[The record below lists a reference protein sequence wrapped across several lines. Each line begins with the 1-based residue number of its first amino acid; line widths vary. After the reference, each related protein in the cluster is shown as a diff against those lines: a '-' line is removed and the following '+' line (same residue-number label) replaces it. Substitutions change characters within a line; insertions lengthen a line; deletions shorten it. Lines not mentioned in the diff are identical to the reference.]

1 MFKQIERELNCYQL
15 NCPRTMYAWTV
26 PWNLPFRCLDVCQ
39 ILSSWACSHR
49 SSIKAFTSEA
59 CNMALKQRWRK
70 KEIKIQLKHK
80 YKCNWNT
87 NTKAIETQIHWNR
100 GAERKRR
107 KESDVCTM
115 RKTLT
120 MLHVLEISRWP
131 CEDTGISS
139 NWPIRLFLHRLGIL
153 WPPCNIGD
161 LVHDELHRDL
171 ADARSHL

>member
-1 MFKQIERELNCYQL
+1 MNIYNIYITLVTLGSGAMMEKWSLTLRTRTLEPPFQL
-15 NCPRTMYAWTV
+15 
-26 PWNLPFRCLDVCQ
+26 FRCVKSRLLECVLIDQ
-39 ILSSWACSHR
+39 ASR
-49 SSIKAFTSEA
+49 RYTSEI
-59 CNMALKQRWRK
+59 CYMALKQRWRK
-70 KEIKIQLKHK
+70 EK

-87 NTKAIETQIHWNR
+87 NTNIHWNR
-100 GAERKRR
+100 GAERQRR

-139 NWPIRLFLHRLGIL
+139 NWPIRLFFHGLGIL
-153 WPPCNIGD
+153 WPPCNGGD

-171 ADARSHL
+171 AEARSHL